1 MGMEA
6 GEDLDSCECVFV
18 EMLHPALRL
27 MSDDTMG
34 SWYKFFNVYK
44 T

>member
-6 GEDLDSCECVFV
+6 GEDLDSCECVCV
-18 EMLHPALRL
+18 EMLHPVLRL

-34 SWYKFFNVYK
+34 SWHTISNVYK